1 MSERLRFAK
10 YHGAGNDFLLV
21 EDLDDRRSITSGL
34 AAALCD
40 RYRGPGADGVIR
52 ITRGR
57 RAPFAM
63 ELWNADGGP
72 AEMSGNGMRC
82 VARFLLDR
90 DLTSDKEID
99 VETASGVKRIEVTI
113 DDGEMRSARVDMGP
127 PALERGRIPMAGPSD
142 ERFIGNPFPDAGPHY
157 TAAAVSMGN
166 PHLVLVGE
174 EDLEGLELARIG
186 PRLEHHPDFP
196 ERTNVEFIRIEDG
209 RIEMRVWERGV
220 GETLA
225 CGTGACAS
233 LVAANLM
240 GLIGR
245 RATVR
250 TTGGDLDVEWAD
262 DDRVYLSGPA
272 VPVYEADVS
281 PAWLADLGEEARR

>member
-1 MSERLRFAK
+1 MTEPLRFAK

-21 EDLDDRRSITSGL
+21 EDLEGRGGITSGL

-57 RAPFAM
+57 EAPFAM
-63 ELWNADGGP
+63 ELWNADGGQ

-82 VARFLLDR
+82 VARYLLDHG
-90 DLTSDKEID
+90 LTGDTEID
-99 VETASGVKRIEVTI
+99 VETASGVKRIEVRL
-113 DDGEMRSARVDMGP
+113 DGDEMRSARVDMGRP
-127 PALERGRIPMAGPSD
+127 GLERGRIPMAGPPQ
-142 ERFIGNPFPDAGPHY
+142 ERFVGEPFPDAGPEY
-157 TAAAVSMGN
+157 RAAAVSMGN
-166 PHLVLVGE
+166 PHLVLLGQN
-174 EDLEGLELARIG
+174 DLDGLDLPRIG
-186 PRLEHHPDFP
+186 PPLEHNRDFP

-209 RIEMRVWERGV
+209 RIDMRVWERGV

-240 GLIGR
+240 GLVGR
-245 RATVR
+245 QAAVR
-250 TTGGDLDVEWAD
+250 SIGGDLEVEWAG

-272 VPVYEADVS
+272 VPVYEAQVS
-281 PAWLADLGEEARR
+281 PAWLAEVGVSR

>member
-1 MSERLRFAK
+1 MREGLRFAK
-10 YHGAGNDFLLV
+10 YHGAGNDFLLI
-21 EDLDDRRSITSGL
+21 EDLEDRGGMTAGL
-34 AAALCD
+34 ATALCD

-52 ITRGR
+52 ITRGLET
-57 RAPFAM
+57 PFAM
-63 ELWNADGGP
+63 ELWNADGGQ

-90 DLTSDKEID
+90 GLTRDAEID
-99 VETASGVKRIEVTI
+99 VETVSGVKRIEVSMQ
-113 DDGEMRSARVDMGP
+113 DGEMRSARVDMGP

-174 EDLEGLELARIG
+174 NDLEGLDLARIG

-209 RIEMRVWERGV
+209 RIDLRVWERGV

-240 GLIGR
+240 GLLGR

-250 TTGGDLDVEWAD
+250 TVGGDLDVEWAD
-262 DDRVYLSGPA
+262 DGRVYLSGPA
-272 VPVYEADVS
+272 VSVYEAEVS
-281 PAWLADLGEEARR
+281 PAWLAEVREEARR